1 MTEAQFKRVVHSA
14 FYRVV
19 RNPSPLLQD
28 EFFATKIVDTWPTTP
43 PPTDWS
49 DFWYESVVVEMQGAI
64 MARAEYLDG
73 FTLKWLKDHEEK
85 KWEALVVHART
96 NLVPLQ
102 KGS

>member
-1 MTEAQFKRVVHSA
+1 
-14 FYRVV
+14 
-19 RNPSPLLQD
+19 
-28 EFFATKIVDTWPTTP
+28 
-43 PPTDWS
+43 
-49 DFWYESVVVEMQGAI
+49 VVVEMQGAI

-102 KGS
+102 KG

>member
-1 MTEAQFKRVVHSA
+1 MTEAQFRRVVHSA

-19 RNPSPLLQD
+19 RNPSPLPQA
-28 EFFATKIVDTWPTTP
+28 EFFDAKIEDTWPTTP

-49 DFWYESVVVEMQGAI
+49 DFWYESVVVEIQGAI

-73 FTLKWLKDHEEK
+73 LTLKWLKDNEEEK
-85 KWEALVVHART
+85 WEVVVEHSRT

-102 KGS
+102 KG